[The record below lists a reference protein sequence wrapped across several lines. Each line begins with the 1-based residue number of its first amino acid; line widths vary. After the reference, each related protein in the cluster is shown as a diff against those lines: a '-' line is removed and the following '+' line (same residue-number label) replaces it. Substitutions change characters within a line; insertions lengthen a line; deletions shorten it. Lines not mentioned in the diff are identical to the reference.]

1 MTQAYFADMV
11 LKNGVIYTADSTD
24 TLCQALAVRDG
35 KIVSVGSNGQISEY
49 IGENTEVID
58 LQGKMVIPGMIDSHI
73 HPPGIALSELYEV
86 QLFGINTIEG
96 YQQAVKGFISR
107 NPDIKVLYGQGWLWS
122 AFTGLEA
129 RKGPR
134 KEHLDA
140 VAPDIPVI
148 LRAMDGHSWW
158 VNSKAFEISGITC
171 NTESP
176 EGGIIEK
183 DDDTGEL
190 WGTVKETAIPLVRQ
204 PSYTLEQTV
213 QGMAAFQRRMHSY
226 GITGVLSIMGR
237 GNQLML
243 KAWDEL
249 RKQDKLA
256 LNVRCAITVNPQ
268 EDVPGQLAAID
279 QWREEYCSP
288 YFQITTAKFFAD
300 GVVEGGTSY
309 LLEPYAPEA
318 GKGEGYCGS
327 LLWEWD
333 RLKDA
338 FCLANEYGLQI
349 HVHSTGDAA
358 TREVLDA
365 FETVR
370 SKIGSTAMR
379 NTITHLQLVHP
390 DDIPRF
396 KDLNVIASVQPYWH
410 LKGPNWWQN
419 VDYRII
425 GERAN
430 REYPLRS
437 FVDQGVV
444 IASSSDYSITPVPY
458 PMYAIDTGVT
468 RNLYSGRN
476 FGVEDITDMDDDKYL
491 LNKEERISVADMLK
505 SFTSN
510 GAYALFMER
519 QTGSLEVGKQAD
531 LAVLDQDLFAINP
544 IDIDKVKVSM
554 TFFAGKLVYSSEMN

>member
-11 LKNGVIYTADSTD
+11 LKNGVIYTADSAD
-24 TLCQALAVRDG
+24 TVCRAIAVRDG
-35 KIVSVGSNGQISEY
+35 KIVAVGSEDQIAEN
-49 IGENTEVID
+49 IGDRTEVID

-96 YQQAVKGFISR
+96 YQQAVKSFISR
-107 NPDIKVLYGQGWLWS
+107 NPDTKVLYGQGWLWS

-129 RKGPR
+129 SKGPR
-134 KEHLDA
+134 KEHLDE

-158 VNSKAFEISGITC
+158 INSKAFEISGITC
-171 NTESP
+171 ETESP
-176 EGGIIEK
+176 EGGSIEK
-183 DDDTGEL
+183 DDGTGEL
-190 WGTVKETAIPLVRQ
+190 WGTVKETAIPLVKQ

-213 QGMAAFQRRMHSY
+213 QGMKAFQRRMHSY
-226 GITGVLSIMGR
+226 GITGVLAIMGR
-237 GNQLML
+237 SNQLML
-243 KAWDEL
+243 TAWDDL
-249 RKQDKLA
+249 RKRDELA
-256 LNVRCAITVNPQ
+256 LHVRCAITVNPQ
-268 EDVPGQLAAID
+268 EDVPSQLAAID
-279 QWREEYCSP
+279 QWRKEYHSP

-318 GKGEGYCGS
+318 GKAAGYCGS

-338 FCLANEYGLQI
+338 FCLTNEYGLQI

-365 FETVR
+365 FEAAQ
-370 SKIGSTAMR
+370 SKVGSANMR
-379 NTITHLQLVHP
+379 NAITHLQLVHP

-396 KDLNVIASVQPYWH
+396 KSLNVIASVQPYWH

-419 VDYRII
+419 VDYRIV
-425 GERAN
+425 GERAKQ
-430 REYPLRS
+430 EYPLRS

-476 FGVEDITDMDDDKYL
+476 FGVEDITDIDDDRYL
-491 LNKEERISVADMLK
+491 LNKKERVSVADMLK

-510 GAYALFMER
+510 GAYALCMER
-519 QTGSLEVGKQAD
+519 QTGSLAVGKQAD
-531 LAVLDQDLFAINP
+531 LVVLDQDLFAINP
-544 IDIDKVKVSM
+544 IDIDKVKVTM
-554 TFFAGKLVYSSEMN
+554 TFFAGKLVYSSDMK